1 MKPILLLIIITII
14 FVTIQY
20 VIQIRTLSNNIF
32 ITDFLQIR
40 IGENNKKSHS
50 KLKNIICD
58 KKPTESNIMPVVNRN
73 HLSDD
78 YVFSRLGSL
87 FLGENNSLET
97 TVRCVGPLRNQSC
110 LYKNLYYIN
119 STFMILIVKGRIL
132 PVLAVRTFPFMTQT
146 ISPTRLEFDSYSI
159 LEKFV
164 RDSADPMVIPDVT
177 LFFTYPWI
185 HNIGHSLFDALYPA
199 YVALIR
205 FPPRHLRPFRLLCAI
220 DNCQGC
226 SAEDIFN
233 RFAGLGI
240 IKHYILNGMSVGNWF
255 VFDEL
260 VMGSGMM
267 CQRCTQ
273 ANLQL
278 PGGVDL
284 DGSRLFRDRMYVQ
297 HGIIPPARR
306 HKHSA
311 EGRNRQDVLRAY
323 IIDNKRYTETE
334 RKEINFAIQEINN
347 YTIMHQ
353 NESITE
359 ISKLDWPL
367 INILYLYYDRMKS
380 PKRKSSRFN
389 ATKIDG
395 KSLTY
400 ELTENYFMTQLRL
413 MRTMD
418 IHVTGPGTGSMY
430 QTFLPDGSVVVNVGG
445 LQPLIPEDQN
455 ITHTTYMEQYMT
467 SGAPYLKGIY
477 YPINERLKGIKRETL
492 VKLIRQAA
500 KLIMNGFSMPV
511 NPIENLAPDGKLFI
525 EMCEKDKKFCELV
538 TSRAPDTDFDCY
550 DVWIDDII
558 HERGVWK
565 EKQNINDSRYIIC
578 PFNHTLLRE
587 LREKYGIHHYDVSV
601 NRTKY

>member
-1 MKPILLLIIITII
+1 MKSILLFIIITII
-14 FVTIQY
+14 FVTSQY

-32 ITDFLQIR
+32 ITDFLQIK
-40 IGENNKKSHS
+40 IGKNDKNSYSQLENTIYNTKS
-50 KLKNIICD
+50 
-58 KKPTESNIMPVVNRN
+58 TESNTMSMN
-73 HLSDD
+73 HFYGDHVL
-78 YVFSRLGSL
+78 SRLESL
-87 FLGENNSLET
+87 VLGENYSLET

-132 PVLAVRTFPFMTQT
+132 PVLAVRTFPFMSQT

-164 RDSADPMVIPDVT
+164 RDSADPMVIPGVT

-205 FPPRHLRPFRLLCAI
+205 FPPRHLRPFHLLCAK
-220 DNCQGC
+220 DNCEGC

-233 RFAGLGI
+233 RFSGLGV
-240 IKHYILNGMSVGNWF
+240 IKHYILNDMSIGNWF

-273 ANLQL
+273 PNLQL

-311 EGRNRQDVLRAY
+311 EGRNRGNILRAY

-334 RKEINFAIQEINN
+334 RKEIDAAIHEINN

-353 NESITE
+353 NESIIE

-367 INILYLYYDRMKS
+367 INVSYLYYDRIK
-380 PKRKSSRFN
+380 PRKRTSSRFN
-389 ATKIDG
+389 VTKIG
-395 KSLTY
+395 ARSPVY
-400 ELTENYFMTQLRL
+400 ELAENDFLAQLRL

-418 IHVTGPGTGSMY
+418 IHITGPGTGSMY

-445 LQPLIPEDQN
+445 LQPLTSEDRN
-455 ITHTTYMEQYMT
+455 IMYTTYMEQYMT
-467 SGAPYLKGIY
+467 SGAPYLKGLY

-492 VKLIRQAA
+492 VKLIREAA

-525 EMCEKDKKFCELV
+525 EMCEKDKHFCELV

-550 DVWIDDII
+550 NIWIDDII

-565 EKQNINDSRYIIC
+565 EKRSIDDNRNIIC
-578 PFNHTLLRE
+578 AFNHTLMRE

-601 NRTKY
+601 DQTKIFT